1 MTSNIIL
8 EASNIFKYYNL
19 KAANSFFFNNHKA
32 LKIPALSNISFQVEK
47 SERIGIIGSN
57 GSGKTTLCKIISGV
71 TFPTSGTVGINGKV
85 SSVLEAGTGFDFELS
100 GHENIFIN
108 GAILGMARKEIYKRV
123 NEIVKF
129 SEIEEYIYL
138 PVKKYSSGMII
149 KLAFA
154 IASFLDG
161 EIVILD
167 EILAV
172 ADEKFRQKCIKK
184 IIRDCKEK
192 NKTLFLVSHDIR
204 NILETCTKVIYLKK
218 GQLISFGETKSV
230 ISIYQ
235 NEN

>member
-1 MTSNIIL
+1 MSSNIIL
-8 EASNIFKYYNL
+8 ESSNIFKYYNL
-19 KAANSFFFNNHKA
+19 RATNSFFNSNKNNLEIA
-32 LKIPALSNISFQVEK
+32 ALSNISFKVEK
-47 SERIGIIGSN
+47 TERVGIIGSN

-71 TFPTSGTVGINGKV
+71 TFPSSGIIGINGKV

-100 GHENIFIN
+100 GYENIFTN

-123 NEIVKF
+123 DEIVKF
-129 SEIEEYIYL
+129 SEIEEYINL

-161 EIVILD
+161 EIIILD

-172 ADEKFRQKCIKK
+172 ADEKFRQKCVEK
-184 IIRDCKEK
+184 IIRDCKQK
-192 NKTLFLVSHDIR
+192 SKTLFLVSHDIR
-204 NILETCTKVIYLKK
+204 NILETCTKAIYLKK
-218 GQLISFGETKSV
+218 GKLISFGETKSV

>member
-1 MTSNIIL
+1 MSSNIIL
-8 EASNIFKYYNL
+8 EASNVFKYYNL
-19 KAANSFFFNNHKA
+19 KSNNSFFSSNKNFPE
-32 LKIPALSNISFQVEK
+32 IPALNDISFKVEK
-47 SERIGIIGSN
+47 SERIGIIGRN

-71 TFPTSGTVGINGKV
+71 TFPTSGIIGVKGKV

-100 GHENIFIN
+100 GYENIFTN
-108 GAILGMARKEIYKRV
+108 GAILGMARKEIYSRA

-129 SEIEEYIYL
+129 SEIEQYINL

-161 EIVILD
+161 EIIILD

-172 ADEKFRQKCIKK
+172 ADEKFRQKCIQK
-184 IIRDCKEK
+184 IIKDCKEK
-192 NKTLFLVSHDIR
+192 KKTLFLVSHDIR
-204 NILETCTKVIYLKK
+204 NILETCNKVIYLRE
-218 GQLISFGETKSV
+218 GRLVNFGETKSI

-235 NEN
+235 DEN